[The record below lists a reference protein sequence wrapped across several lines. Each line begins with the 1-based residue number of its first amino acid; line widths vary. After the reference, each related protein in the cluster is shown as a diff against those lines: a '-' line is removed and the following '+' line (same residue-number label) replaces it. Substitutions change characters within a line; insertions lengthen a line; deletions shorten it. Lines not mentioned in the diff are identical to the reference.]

1 MSIIPRIDPLPAF
14 NFMIT
19 LIDSSG
25 ALGGAVGALKG
36 LVLGGFTECR
46 GLESGLDVETY
57 LEGGVNDRVHRF
69 PTRMTYP
76 NITLVRGVGL
86 SEDLWLWHEEFQNGK
101 GKRRDGLIILQDRLK
116 LPIKT
121 WAFTNGLPVKWSGPA
136 FNAAEN
142 ATAIESLEIAHE
154 KLTLV
159 VSPGALLNAVSP
171 F

>member
-1 MSIIPRIDPLPAF
+1 MIAIPRFDPLPNF
-14 NFMIT
+14 NFLVT

-25 ALGGAVGALKG
+25 ALGGAIGAAAG
-36 LVLGGFTECR
+36 LLLGGFTECR
-46 GLESGLDVETY
+46 GLESGLEVETY

-76 NITLVRGVGL
+76 NITLVRGVGF
-86 SEDLWLWHEEFQNGK
+86 SEDLWLWHQEFQDGK

-121 WAFTNGLPVKWSGPA
+121 WAFSNGLPVKWSGPA
-136 FNAAEN
+136 FNAGES

-159 VSPGALLNAVSP
+159 ASPGALLASVSP

>member
-1 MSIIPRIDPLPAF
+1 MIEVPRFDPLPNYHF
-14 NFMIT
+14 LIT
-19 LIDSSG
+19 LFDSG
-25 ALGGAVGALKG
+25 GVLGGALSAAAG

-69 PTRMTYP
+69 PTRMTFP

-86 SEDLWLWHEEFQNGK
+86 GEDLWLWHEEFLK
-101 GKRRDGLIILQDRLK
+101 GEGTRRDGLIILQDTIG

-121 WAFTNGLPVKWSGPA
+121 WSFANGLPVRWSGPA
-136 FNAAEN
+136 FNAQESQV
-142 ATAIESLEIAHE
+142 AIESLEIAHE
-154 KLTLV
+154 KLELV
-159 VSPGALLNAVSP
+159 ASPGKFADAVSP